1 MPLQMTHAT
10 PTETYNLPLNAVRWS
25 AIFAGLVVGIATN
38 LFLMLLGAAAGLA
51 VFDVGE
57 NVADTGIPIAAAIWN
72 ALSMII
78 AAFAG
83 GYVAARTANMRRAS
97 DGILH
102 GVVAWGVTMLI
113 SAFVI
118 TSATSATLASLF
130 NFGGNNTAATAGT
143 TGGRSPAAEAAGSI
157 QRGDR
162 DEAISVMQDRLGLS
176 ADQASRLV
184 DQALALSGR
193 EGAASPAGR
202 AAAQETLHTASVASG
217 WLSAAILLSL
227 LSAVGGGL
235 MGARG
240 TRREVRRTVAGG
252 TTTPVL

>member
-1 MPLQMTHAT
+1 MPMQMTHAT
-10 PTETYNLPLNAVRWS
+10 PSEVSSLPLNAVRWP
-25 AIFAGLVVGIATN
+25 AVFAGLVVGIATN

-51 VFDVGE
+51 VFAASDT
-57 NVADTGIPIAAAIWN
+57 APDTGIPIAAAIWN
-72 ALSMII
+72 ALSMIV

-113 SAFVI
+113 SAFVV
-118 TSATSATLASLF
+118 TSATGATLASLF
-130 NFGGNNTAATAGT
+130 NFGGNAVATSAANG
-143 TGGRSPAAEAAGSI
+143 SAAADVAGSL
-157 QRGDR
+157 RSGDR
-162 DEAISVMQDRLGLS
+162 EEAISVMQDRLGLS

-202 AAAQETLHTASVASG
+202 AAAQETLRTASVASG

-227 LSAVGGGL
+227 LSAIGGGL

-240 TRREVRRTVAGG
+240 TRREVRRGVPG
-252 TTTPVL
+252 TATPVL

>member
-1 MPLQMTHAT
+1 MPLQMTHGT
-10 PTETYNLPLNAVRWS
+10 PTETYNLPLNAVRWP
-25 AIFAGLVVGIATN
+25 AVFAGLVVGIATN

-51 VFDVGE
+51 VFDVGD

-72 ALSMII
+72 ALSMVI

-113 SAFVI
+113 SAFFI
-118 TSATSATLASLF
+118 TSATSATLASMF
-130 NFGGNNTAATAGT
+130 NFGGGNAASTASS
-143 TGGRSPAAEAAGSI
+143 GGNSAAAEAAGSI

-162 DEAISVMQDRLGLS
+162 AEAIGIMRDRLGLS
-176 ADQASRLV
+176 TEQASRLV

-227 LSAVGGGL
+227 LSAIGGGL

-240 TRREVRRTVAGG
+240 TRREVRRSVTG